1 MPTLQYPLRTG
12 LLGLGLLF
20 AAAGVFAQPVPAPR
34 TISVTGEGEVRV
46 APDEALLSFGIETSS
61 KDIEE
66 ARRDSEKRV
75 KDLLVLTEKTGIA
88 KQYVQ
93 TEYLNIEPR
102 YEFQGDGKTRVFLG
116 YFTRRN
122 VSIVLKDMNKFE
134 ELLSGALKLGV
145 NYVGGADLRVSEL
158 RPHRDKARLM
168 AIRAAREK
176 AAALAGEL
184 GAKIGKPLSISEE
197 STYSGPIFRGG
208 LAMQNAVSEGGS
220 GEGGSSLSPGLVPV
234 TARISVVF
242 ELE

>member
-1 MPTLQYPLRTG
+1 MTTPQSLLRAG
-12 LLGLGLLF
+12 LFGLGLLF
-20 AAAGVFAQPVPAPR
+20 AVGVHAQPVPAPR

-46 APDEALLSFGIETSS
+46 PPDEALLNFGIETSS

-75 KDLLVLTEKTGIA
+75 KDLLVLVEKTGIA

-102 YEFQGDGKTRVFLG
+102 YEFHGDGKERVFLG

-122 VSIVLKDMNKFE
+122 VSIVLKDMNRFE

-145 NYVGGADLRVSEL
+145 NYVGGAQLRVAEL

-176 AAALAGEL
+176 AVALSGEL

-197 STYSGPIFRGG
+197 STYSGPVFRGG
-208 LAMQNAVSEGGS
+208 MAMQNAMSEDGGS
-220 GEGGSSLSPGLVPV
+220 GEGGGSLSPGLVPV